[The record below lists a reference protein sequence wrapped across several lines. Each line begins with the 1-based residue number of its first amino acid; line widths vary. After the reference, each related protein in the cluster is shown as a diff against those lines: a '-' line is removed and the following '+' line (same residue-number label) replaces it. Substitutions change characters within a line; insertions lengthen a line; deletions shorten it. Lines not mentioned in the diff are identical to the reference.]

1 MNVSITS
8 SNYRC
13 EIVLS
18 EAILIALF
26 LDHSWILQL
35 AQEVF
40 R

>member
-18 EAILIALF
+18 ERILFALIF
-26 LDHSWILQL
+26 YPSWTLWL
-35 AQEVF
+35 AQEF
-40 R
+40 FL